1 MSAEITRAT
10 NADNANATAVSNEVA
25 RATLSEQQNAADI
38 DAIEALVPSQATS
51 ENQLADKA
59 FVNSSI
65 ATSTATFVGTF
76 NSITDLY
83 AVTTAD
89 VNDYGYVVT
98 TDSVGNTKYNR
109 YKYDGSQLDFEY
121 SLNNSSFT
129 AEEWAA
135 IQSGMTQALRTKL
148 ENLPSTAVTSV
159 GVSVPTGL
167 TVTGSPI
174 TSNGTIAINFTSGY
188 SIPTTSS

>member
-1 MSAEITRAT
+1 LSAEITRAT
-10 NADNANATAVSNEVA
+10 NADNANATAISNEVA
-25 RATLSEQQNAADI
+25 RATLSEQQNATDI
-38 DAIEALVPSQATS
+38 DAIEALIPSQATS

-65 ATSTATFVGTF
+65 ATNTATFVGTF

-89 VNDYGYVVT
+89 ANDYGYVIT
-98 TDSVGNTKYNR
+98 TDSAGNTKYNR
-109 YKYDGSQLDFEY
+109 YKYDGSQWDFEY
-121 SLNNSSFT
+121 ALNNSSFT

-135 IQSGMTQALRTKL
+135 IQSGMTQALRVKL